1 MHYTIH
7 TDGGAR
13 GNPGPAGAG
22 AVIESEGKK
31 IQLKKYLG
39 VKTNNQAEYEA
50 LILALSH
57 IITDLQDDGAV
68 ITVYCFLDS
77 ELVVKQL
84 NGDYKV
90 KNAGIKPLYDKV
102 CKLSDKFHEIHFKH
116 IPRFENI
123 EADRLVNKAIDE
135 QKNVE

>member
-22 AVIESEGKK
+22 AVIECEDKT
-31 IQLKKYLG
+31 IQLKKYLSK
-39 VKTNNQAEYEA
+39 KTNNQAEYEA

-57 IITDLQDDGAV
+57 IINDLQDDGRT
-68 ITVYCFLDS
+68 ITAFCYLDS
-77 ELVVKQL
+77 ELVVNQL

-90 KNAGIKPLYDKV
+90 KNEGIKPLYAQV
-102 CKLSDKFHEIHFKH
+102 CDLSSKFHEIHFKH
-116 IPRFENI
+116 IPRSENQA
-123 EADRLVNKAIDE
+123 ADLLVNQAIDE
-135 QKNVE
+135 NIK

>member
-22 AVIESEGKK
+22 VVIESEGKK
-31 IQLKKYLG
+31 IHLKKYLG
-39 VKTNNQAEYEA
+39 KKTNNQAEYEA

-57 IITDLQDDGAV
+57 ILTDLQDDGRVVTA
-68 ITVYCFLDS
+68 YCFLDS
-77 ELVVKQL
+77 ELVVNQL

-102 CKLSDKFHEIHFKH
+102 SKLADKFHEIHFKH
-116 IPRFENI
+116 TPRDQNK
-123 EADRLVNKAIDE
+123 EADLLVNKAID
-135 QKNVE
+135 KNV

>member
-1 MHYTIH
+1 MHYSIH

-22 AVIESEGKK
+22 VVIESEGKK

-90 KNAGIKPLYDKV
+90 KNAGIRLLYDKV
-102 CKLSDKFHEIHFKH
+102 CMLSDKFHEIYFKH
-116 IPRFENI
+116 TPRDQNK
-123 EADRLVNKAIDE
+123 EADLLVNKAIDE
-135 QKNVE
+135 NV